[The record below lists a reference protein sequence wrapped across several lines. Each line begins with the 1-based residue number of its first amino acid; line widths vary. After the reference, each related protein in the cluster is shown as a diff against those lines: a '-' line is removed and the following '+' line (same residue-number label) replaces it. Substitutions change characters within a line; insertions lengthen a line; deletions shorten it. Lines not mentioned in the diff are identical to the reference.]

1 MLIMHGNI
9 VYEWSQVCGEKW
21 GRGEEERGADRSDV
35 DWLAASMPPH
45 LWCVIVS
52 LAFPAAHTCH
62 AVPQVLAAVGRD
74 WKPVLDGAVDKFR
87 TAGASEADIRGA
99 LRNHSRKDE
108 LDLGPDP
115 EEEAAAA
122 AATAAAAAE
131 VAAKEAEAA
140 AVKEAEAAAA
150 AAKAPEA
157 KGLPSL
163 EVKKKAKA

>member
-1 MLIMHGNI
+1 MLTGRRP
-9 VYEWSQVCGEKW
+9 VC
-21 GRGEEERGADRSDV
+21 
-35 DWLAASMPPH
+35 PH
-45 LWCVIVS
+45 TCSVCDS
-52 LAFPAAHTCH
+52 LPCLPAAHTCH
-62 AVPQVLAAVGRD
+62 TVPQVLAAVGRD